1 MTKFFLPE
9 VIVGSRRSLDD
20 APLTLVRVPRCTEA
34 DDQTPDRSLN
44 RERSGVARFEPR
56 LKKKTVTE

>member
-34 DDQTPDRSLN
+34 DDQTPDRILTGKDLVSQGL
-44 RERSGVARFEPR
+44 SQDF
-56 LKKKTVTE
+56 KKKQ